1 VHAVDSSGNQLY
13 MSSRPNFQP
22 YVYLPSFFL
31 SARVAFLLFLYLTSQ
46 RETISLDFSTI
57 LQK

>member
-1 VHAVDSSGNQLY
+1 MHAVDSSCHQLY

-31 SARVAFLLFLYLTSQ
+31 SARVAFLLFLYL
-46 RETISLDFSTI
+46 RNRHETISLDLST
-57 LQK
+57 KPER